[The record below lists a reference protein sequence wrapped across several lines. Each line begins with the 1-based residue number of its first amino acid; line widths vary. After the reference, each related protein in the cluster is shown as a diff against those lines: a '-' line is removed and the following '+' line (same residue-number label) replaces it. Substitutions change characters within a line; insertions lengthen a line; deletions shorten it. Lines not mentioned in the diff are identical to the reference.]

1 MSSQAQQP
9 TQTERKTTM
18 KKTLISAA
26 ALTILAAPAFAA
38 GHASPASGY
47 GLTNDGR
54 TLVMF
59 PGLVEAG
66 ASVDLSTPVD
76 AIAYRPV
83 TGDVIGIT
91 RDGMVYGIDT
101 ATGAVTAM
109 ENTVAPEV
117 MIGADAAMGF
127 DFNNQI
133 DAVRAVTTDGV
144 NLVYF
149 PMGFGDMDDRANSV
163 LRFTDL
169 AYAAGDANEGSA
181 PMIFANAYTNAI
193 NGMTASETAQYAL
206 DAETNALVT
215 LANNAGTLATVAP
228 ITIDGAVA
236 DLSIMGGFE
245 IVSPAEG
252 ENMAYAIL
260 MLEGA
265 DTSGLYSID
274 LSTGE
279 ATMMADAGMRTYTG
293 FAAMLPN

>member
-1 MSSQAQQP
+1 
-9 TQTERKTTM
+9 M

-47 GLTNDGR
+47 GLTDDGR

-59 PGLVEAG
+59 PGLVETG

-101 ATGAVTAM
+101 VTGAVTPM

-133 DAVRAVTTDGV
+133 DAVRAVTTDGL

-274 LSTGE
+274 LTTGE
-279 ATMMADAGMRTYTG
+279 ATMMADAGMRAYTG

>member
-1 MSSQAQQP
+1 
-9 TQTERKTTM
+9 M

-47 GLTNDGR
+47 GLTDDGR

-101 ATGAVTAM
+101 VTGAVTPM
-109 ENTVAPEV
+109 ENTIAPEV
-117 MIGADAAMGF
+117 MIGTDAAMGF

-133 DAVRAVTTDGV
+133 DAVRAVTTDGL

-181 PMIFANAYTNAI
+181 PMIFANGYTNAI

-236 DLSIMGGFE
+236 DLSIMGDFE

-265 DTSGLYSID
+265 DTSGLYNID
-274 LSTGE
+274 LTTGE
-279 ATMMADAGMRTYTG
+279 ATMIADAGMRAYTG

>member
-1 MSSQAQQP
+1 
-9 TQTERKTTM
+9 M
-18 KKTLISAA
+18 KKTLISTA

-47 GLTNDGR
+47 GLTDDGR

-59 PGLVEAG
+59 PGLVETG

-91 RDGMVYGIDT
+91 RDGMVYGIDVV
-101 ATGAVTAM
+101 TGAVTPM

-133 DAVRAVTTDGV
+133 DAVRAVTTDGL

-274 LSTGE
+274 LTTGE
-279 ATMMADAGMRTYTG
+279 ATMMADAGMRAYTG

>member
-1 MSSQAQQP
+1 
-9 TQTERKTTM
+9 M

-26 ALTILAAPAFAA
+26 ALTVLAAPAFAA

-47 GLTNDGR
+47 GLTDDGR

-59 PGLVEAG
+59 PGLVETG

-101 ATGAVTAM
+101 VTGAVTPM

-133 DAVRAVTTDGV
+133 DAVRAVTTDGL

-181 PMIFANAYTNAI
+181 PMIFANGYTNAI

-274 LSTGE
+274 LTTGE
-279 ATMMADAGMRTYTG
+279 ATMMADAGMRAYTG

>member
-1 MSSQAQQP
+1 
-9 TQTERKTTM
+9 M

-47 GLTNDGR
+47 GLTDDGR
-54 TLVMF
+54 TLVMS
-59 PGLVEAG
+59 PGLVETG

-101 ATGAVTAM
+101 VTGAVTPM

-133 DAVRAVTTDGV
+133 DAVRAVTTDGL

-181 PMIFANAYTNAI
+181 PMIFANGYTNAI

-274 LSTGE
+274 LTTGE
-279 ATMMADAGMRTYTG
+279 ATMMADAGMRAYTG

>member
-1 MSSQAQQP
+1 
-9 TQTERKTTM
+9 M

-101 ATGAVTAM
+101 VTGAVTAM

-149 PMGFGDMDDRANSV
+149 PMGFGDMDARANSV

-181 PMIFANAYTNAI
+181 AMIFANAYTNAI

-215 LANNAGTLATVAP
+215 LANNAGTLTTVAP

-274 LSTGE
+274 LTTGE
-279 ATMMADAGMRTYTG
+279 ATMMADAGMRAYTG